1 MIVAFASAITGGLLV
16 PTAASAVPSNCPK
29 VYVLAIPGTWE
40 RSPGLVGTVTRD
52 LGPDT
57 QVSYVGYNATAFPW
71 ENGGSIYGQS
81 KAQAVANTWGL
92 ARKMLRRC
100 AGTKIALAGYS
111 QGADA
116 AGDVTSE
123 IGTGRA
129 AIRPSQFAGAVLI
142 SDPRRS
148 RRDALVGPALTGQGS
163 GGPRIGGFGWVS
175 NRTFS
180 ICHPKDLYCNV
191 DRDYYVTRIVGYLAE
206 TSNPTPSQ
214 FAEYQ
219 AEAGAIFR
227 DMMTRGGLAAIPR
240 ELSNARATEQLIKFG
255 RFLLSGAHGEYSTL
269 QVAPGTNALT
279 WARNYLAKLG

>member
-1 MIVAFASAITGGLLV
+1 MAVASSIAGGLLTST
-16 PTAASAVPSNCPK
+16 TAAAAPSNCPK
-29 VYVLAIPGTWE
+29 VYVLAIPGTWANG
-40 RSPGLVGTVTRD
+40 PGLVGTVTRN
-52 LGPDT
+52 LGPET
-57 QVSYVGYNATAFPW
+57 QVRYVGYNATAFPW
-71 ENGGSIYGQS
+71 ENGGSIYGHS

-92 ARKMLRRC
+92 AKAMVRRC
-100 AGTKIALAGYS
+100 AGTKIALTGYS

-116 AGDVTSE
+116 AGDVASE

-148 RRDALVGPALTGQGS
+148 RRDALVGPPLTGQGS
-163 GGPRIGGFGWVS
+163 GGPRLGGFGWVS
-175 NRTFS
+175 GKTFS

-191 DRDYYVTRIVGYLAE
+191 DRDYYITRIIGYLAE

-214 FAEYQ
+214 FADYQ

-227 DMMTRGGLAAIPR
+227 DLMTRGGPGAIPR
-240 ELSNARATEQLIKFG
+240 ELSNARATEQIIKFG

-269 QVAPGTNALT
+269 QVTPGTNALA
-279 WARNYLAKLG
+279 WSQNFLAKLG